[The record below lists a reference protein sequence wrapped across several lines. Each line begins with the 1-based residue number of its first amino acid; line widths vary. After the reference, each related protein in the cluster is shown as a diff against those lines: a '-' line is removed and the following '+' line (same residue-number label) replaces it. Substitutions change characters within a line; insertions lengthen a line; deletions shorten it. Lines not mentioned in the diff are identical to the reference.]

1 MSKPSLLRRILGGI
15 WNTITRV
22 RLALS
27 NILFLVMLAVIYF
40 VYFGGSPEPLPEKS
54 ALLLNPMGA
63 IVDQK
68 SPVDPFQALLGK
80 PSPAD
85 HEVLLRDVIE
95 AIEIAAE
102 DDSINSLVM
111 GLDYLMYVGIS
122 RSQEIVPALESFRAT
137 GKPIVA
143 VGDFFTQDQYL
154 LASYADELISHP
166 MGGVA
171 LEGFS
176 VYQNYYAE
184 ALDKLSVSMH
194 VFRAGQHKSAVEPLV
209 RTDMSA
215 GEKEVALEWLD
226 DLWGSYTATIEE
238 NRQLERGSVNGYV
251 NDFAEAMTSG
261 EGDSARVALEA
272 GLVDQLMTRSQAN
285 DYLADMVG
293 VRNDD
298 GVYEAV
304 PFEKYLSRKRPMHL
318 PLDSQPRVAVITAQ
332 GNMLPGEQP
341 PGTIGADSLSRLIR
355 TTAAKPGVEAI
366 VLRVNTPG
374 GSMFASEII
383 RQQILEVRAEGTPVV
398 VSMGAVAA
406 SGGYYIAAAAD
417 EIFATPNTI
426 TGSIGVFAAFPTLEN
441 LLQRG
446 GIYTD
451 GVGTTPLA
459 GSLRLDRPLNPQL
472 AAALDAGVVH
482 AYRVFLQTVAD
493 GRQMPLDSV
502 AAAAEGRVWSA
513 SDALELGLVDELGGL
528 ESAIGAAAARAEL
541 ETWEVEY
548 AEQPLSPSEL
558 ILRQFAERMGSLGIF
573 PRSDSVAALVSVA
586 RPLLDTADL
595 LTSLQDPRHIFM
607 RCLSCAEGSRL

>member
-1 MSKPSLLRRILGGI
+1 MSKPSLLRRILSGI
-15 WNTITRV
+15 WNTITRI
-22 RLALS
+22 RMALANL
-27 NILFLVMLAVIYF
+27 LFLLMLAVIYF
-40 VYFGGSPEPLPEKS
+40 VYFGGSPEPLPEKA
-54 ALLLNPMGA
+54 ALLLNPMGS

-68 SPVDPFQALLGK
+68 SPVDPLQALLGEA
-80 PSPAD
+80 SPAE

-95 AIEIAAE
+95 AIEIAGE

-111 GLDYLMYVGIS
+111 ELDYLMYAGIS
-122 RSQEIVPALESFRAT
+122 RSQEIVAALESFRAS

-176 VYQNYYAE
+176 VYHNYYAE

-194 VFRAGQHKSAVEPLV
+194 VFRAGQHKSAVEPLI
-209 RTDMSA
+209 RKDMSR
-215 GEKEVALEWLD
+215 GEKDVALEWLD
-226 DLWGSYTATIEE
+226 DLWGNYTDTVER
-238 NRQLERGSVNGYV
+238 NRQLDSGAVNAYVNG
-251 NDFAEAMTSG
+251 FAAAMTSG
-261 EGDSARVALEA
+261 DGDSAKVALEA

-293 VRNDD
+293 ARNED
-298 GVYEAV
+298 GVYEAI
-304 PFEKYLSRKRPMHL
+304 PFERYLSRKRPLQL
-318 PLDSQPRVAVITAQ
+318 PLDNQPRVAVITAQ

-341 PGTIGADSLSRLIR
+341 PGTIGADSLSRLLR

-366 VLRVNTPG
+366 VLRINTPG

-383 RQQILEVRAEGTPVV
+383 RQQILEVRADGTPVV

-417 EIFATPNTI
+417 EIFATANTI

-451 GVGTTPLA
+451 GVGTTSMA

-472 AAALDAGVVH
+472 AASLDAGVMH
-482 AYRVFLQTVAD
+482 AYQLFLQVVAD
-493 GRQMPLDSV
+493 GRNLALDVV

-513 SDALELGLVDELGGL
+513 TDALEIGLVDQLGGL
-528 ESAIGAAAARAEL
+528 DSAIEAAAGRAGL
-541 ETWEVEY
+541 DHYDIEY
-548 AEQPLSPSEL
+548 AEQPLSPGEL
-558 ILRQFAERMGSLGIF
+558 ILQQFAERMGSLGIV
-573 PRSDSVAALVSVA
+573 PQADTVAVLAGLA
-586 RPLLDTADL
+586 GPLLDAADL
-595 LTSLQDPRHIFM
+595 LSGLQDPRHIFM
-607 RCLSCAEGSRL
+607 RCLTCAGASF